1 MKTLLVA
8 TDFSPAATNAVN
20 YAMELTK
27 YFNAKLV
34 LLNAYQVPLGG
45 YDSLQPLEMM
55 SVLQDSSNTALQKLK
70 EEVITKMGYDPGI
83 EVVSGVGPLL
93 PLLKETCEKHGAEL
107 LVMGIVGEAGK
118 IKEHLIGSTAV
129 EVAKDLQ
136 VPLFIIPEKCNYS
149 PIHKIA
155 YACDLQNLEDSVLL
169 HARSFSEAFKA
180 SMEVITVKTSAAMVD
195 EKAKQVLE
203 ERLKTISHKALE
215 LEDNNVAETL
225 MIYSQLN
232 QPDLL
237 LLNPKKHS
245 LFHKILHESVTKKVA
260 FHSNVPVLIIHG

>member
-1 MKTLLVA
+1 MKALLVA
-8 TDFSPAATNAVN
+8 TDFSPAAANAVN

-27 YFNAKLV
+27 YFNSKLI

-55 SVLQDSSNTALQKLK
+55 SVLQDSSNTALRKLK
-70 EEVITKMGYDPGI
+70 EEVTAKMGYDPGV
-83 EVVSGVGPLL
+83 ETVSGVGPLL
-93 PLLKETCEKHGAEL
+93 PLLRETCEKYGAEL

-118 IKEHLIGSTAV
+118 IKEHLIGSTAI
-129 EVAKDLQ
+129 EVAKDLD
-136 VPLFIIPEKCNYS
+136 VPLFIVPENCSYS
-149 PIHKIA
+149 PIRKIA

-169 HARSFSEAFKA
+169 HAKSFSEAFKA
-180 SMEVITVKTSAAMVD
+180 SMEVVTVKTPGTVID
-195 EKAKQVLE
+195 EKAKQALE

-215 LEDNNVAETL
+215 LKDNNVAETL
-225 MIYSQLN
+225 MVYAQLN

-237 LLNPKKHS
+237 LLHPKKHS